1 MRPVL
6 LPAARRL
13 WRDRTTLQLG
23 RPGPGAFVLEG
34 LDGPSRAVLSLL
46 DGSRSREE
54 VLAAPEGRP
63 VLELLEGAGL
73 VVDADDLTAGLRGL
87 PMTERDRLAPDAAS
101 LCLVRGPAAS
111 AAMAARRSATVL
123 VRGAG
128 RVGAPLAALLAG
140 AGVGAVT
147 VQDGRPTRHEDLSV
161 GGLRADDV
169 GRTREVVLAGRLGP
183 SGHTRQQHL
192 VVLTDGSEQGQAD
205 VHDTGSWGTA
215 TTTETAALLLADGTP
230 HLLVDVLGR
239 TGVVGPLVLPGLTT
253 CARCLELTRTDLDP
267 GWPALSA
274 QLGGPSRA
282 AAVCDGV
289 LAVAVAA
296 QAALQVLEHLE
307 GGSPAAVGG
316 TLELELPG
324 WRWRRRSWPV
334 HPACSCA
341 WTRPRRAA

>member
-205 VHDTGSWGTA
+205 VHDTGGWGTA

-274 QLGGPSRA
+274 SSAGR
-282 AAVCDGV
+282 
-289 LAVAVAA
+289 
-296 QAALQVLEHLE
+296 
-307 GGSPAAVGG
+307 VGQPRCA
-316 TLELELPG
+316 T
-324 WRWRRRSWPV
+324 
-334 HPACSCA
+334 ACS
-341 WTRPRRAA
+341 P

>member
-6 LPAARRL
+6 LPAVRRL

-23 RPGPGAFVLEG
+23 RPGSGALVLEG
-34 LDGPSRAVLSLL
+34 LDGPRRAVLSLL
-46 DGSRSREE
+46 DGSCSRDE
-54 VLAAPEGRP
+54 VLAASEGAP
-63 VLELLEGAGL
+63 ILELLEGAGL

-87 PMTERDRLAPDAAS
+87 PTVERDRLAPDAAS
-101 LCLVRGPAAS
+101 LSLVRGPQAG
-111 AAMAARRSATVL
+111 AAMAARRRANVL

-128 RVGAPLAALLAG
+128 RVGAPLAALLAS
-140 AGVGAVT
+140 AGVGHVT
-147 VQDGRPTRHEDLSV
+147 VQDGRPTRLEDLSV
-161 GGLRADDV
+161 GGLVAADIGRA
-169 GRTREVVLAGRLGP
+169 REVAVVGRLGADP
-183 SGHTRQQHL
+183 RTVGAPDL
-192 VVLTDGSEQGQAD
+192 VVLTGESEKPGPCARDPDGDDPAGI
-205 VHDTGSWGTA
+205 
-215 TTTETAALLLADGTP
+215 AALLLADGTP
-230 HLLVDVLGR
+230 HLLVDVLGS

-253 CARCLELTRTDLDP
+253 CVRCLELTRTDLDP

-274 QLGGPSRA
+274 QLSGPSRA
-282 AAVCDGV
+282 APACDGV

-307 GGSPAAVGG
+307 GGNPAAVGG

-341 WTRPRRAA
+341 WTRPRRTA